1 MCNSKP
7 FYANKN
13 LANMKYIVRAIKY
26 FLYFSILC
34 AAMVTVLALIGAVEG
49 NIDSIFQEGYR
60 SVGKIAIFFAVV
72 AAVYPKLGFIT
83 RGMAVTGS
91 WDEIREKTVSFM
103 KERHYELESES
114 PEKVTF
120 RLKGVAG
127 KLSKMY
133 EDRLTFI
140 SGPEGWTVEGLR
152 KDVMRITSGLEHLMD
167 S

>member
-1 MCNSKP
+1 MADRTDAYRGCLLG
-7 FYANKN
+7 
-13 LANMKYIVRAIKY
+13 LAVGD
-26 FLYFSILC
+26 
-34 AAMVTVLALIGAVEG
+34 AM
-49 NIDSIFQEGYR
+49 
-60 SVGKIAIFFAVV
+60 
-72 AAVYPKLGFIT
+72 
-83 RGMAVTGS
+83 GMPVDEMT

-140 SGPEGWTVEGLR
+140 NGPEGWTVEGLR